1 MAHIR
6 KDPITKRWVITS
18 TTRSAK
24 PSDYV
29 SISKP
34 VENTEK
40 TCPFCPGREDK
51 ITEPTLQIDDAEGN
65 WKVRIVQNKYPVLSK
80 EPAEQQ
86 LENSDLYESLAAT
99 GYHDVVIE
107 SPSHN
112 FQMYDASIDEI
123 DSIFDIVIER
133 LRTLSTID
141 SMKYSLYFKNFGSE
155 AGASIVHSHSQI
167 ITTPFIPI
175 QMLEKINGSYEYYE
189 KNNAC
194 IYCAIIEEERR
205 KGVRMVSENDEF
217 IAFCPFASKSPY
229 HISILPKKHYSS
241 ILDIDK
247 HTRYLFSAIIH
258 DVFAK
263 IHKVLGQPAFN
274 YVLASLP
281 KNIEEKYTHSFHFG
295 LNILP
300 KLSKLAGFEMGSSV
314 YINSVLP
321 EHAALA
327 LRS

>member
-18 TTRSAK
+18 TSRSAK

-29 SISKP
+29 TVSKP

-40 TCPFCPGREDK
+40 TCPFCIGREDK
-51 ITEPTLQIDDAEGN
+51 TGEPTLEVYDEAGN
-65 WKVRIVQNKYPVLSK
+65 WKARIVANKYPVLSV
-80 EPAEQQ
+80 EPADEE
-86 LENSDLYESLAAT
+86 LENSDLYESVAAT

-107 SPSHN
+107 SPSHS
-112 FQMYDASIDEI
+112 FQMYEASIDDI

-133 LRTLSTID
+133 LRILSTID
-141 SMKYSLYFKNFGSE
+141 GMAYSLYFKNFGSE

-167 ITTPFIPI
+167 ITTPFIPR
-175 QMLEKINGSYEYYE
+175 QMMEKINGANDYYQ
-189 KNNAC
+189 KHGSC
-194 IYCAIIEEERR
+194 IYCAIIDEEIK
-205 KGVRMVSENDEF
+205 KGVRMVSENEEF
-217 IAFCPFASKSPY
+217 IAFCPFASRSPY
-229 HISILPKKHYSS
+229 HISILPKKHISS

-247 HTRYLFSAIIH
+247 HTRYLFSSMVY

-263 IHKVLGQPAFN
+263 IQKVLGMPAFN
-274 YVLASLP
+274 YVLSTLP
-281 KNIEEKYTHSFHFG
+281 KNIADKYGDTIHFS

-300 KLSKLAGFEMGSSV
+300 KLSKLAGFEIGSSV

-321 EHAALA
+321 EHAAQA